1 MRRIRVTQVLEATVG
16 GTGKHL
22 RYLATRLDPGRFEVS
37 VICSLQRDPAYGQ
50 VLQQMR
56 DAGVRVEIV
65 PMVREVSPLADWRA
79 YWEIRRLVRRLKPDI
94 VHAHSSKAG
103 FLARMAAHSLGV
115 RATLYTP
122 HCFAFQMEADPLR
135 LTAYRRLERMAGKW
149 TTRLIAVS
157 SEERKLAV
165 KARICPEERVTVLF
179 NGLDLHE
186 LDDQLPREQAR
197 RELGVSPR
205 QLVVGAVG
213 RLCAQKAPQD
223 FVHAAGQVALE
234 RGDIRFVWI
243 GGGELEQSM
252 RRLASSYGR
261 ELIVFAGQRPDAV
274 SLYSAFDVFV
284 VCSRWEGCPYS
295 ALEAGAS
302 GLPIVSTAVG
312 GMQDIVVDGMTGL
325 LVPPRRPEHIARAII
340 NIFSNDAR
348 REAMGQ
354 TGRERIR
361 DQFSLERHIKRMQDL
376 YEEVAAG

>member
-22 RYLATRLDPGRFEVS
+22 RYLATRLDPARFEVS
-37 VICSLQRDPAYGQ
+37 VICSLQRDPAYGEA
-50 VLQQMR
+50 VQQMR
-56 DAGVRVEIV
+56 DAGARVEIV
-65 PMVREVSPLADWRA
+65 PMMRQISPLADWHA
-79 YWEIRRLVRRLKPDI
+79 YWEIRRLLRRLQPDI

-103 FLARMAAHSLGV
+103 FIARLAARAVGV
-115 RATLYTP
+115 KAILYTP
-122 HCFAFQMEADPLR
+122 HCFAFQMEANPLQ
-135 LTAYRRLERMAGKW
+135 LMTYRRLERIAGKW

-157 SEERKLAV
+157 SEERRLAL
-165 KARICPEERVTVLF
+165 KAGICPEERIVLLP

-197 RELGVSPR
+197 RELGIGPR

-223 FVHAAGQVALE
+223 FIHAAAEVALE
-234 RGDIRFVWI
+234 RGDIRF
-243 GGGELEQSM
+243 ESM

-261 ELIVFAGQRPDAV
+261 ELIVFTGQRPDAV
-274 SLYSAFDVFV
+274 RLYSAFDVFV
-284 VCSRWEGCPYS
+284 VCSHWEGCPYS

-312 GMQDIVVDGMTGL
+312 GMPDIVVDGMTGL
-325 LVPPRRPEHIARAII
+325 LVPPRRPEHLARAII
-340 NIFSNDAR
+340 NIFGNADR

-361 DQFSLERHIKRMQDL
+361 DQFNLERHIKQVQDL
-376 YEEVAAG
+376 YEEVAG